1 MNEDNILLI
10 FVKAPQTGQVKTRLQ
25 PNLSVHQS
33 LSLHKAMAEDL
44 VTRFR
49 DTDFCHVKVFFWPTD
64 VRSDMQKWLGDHLE
78 YLPQEGS
85 SLGERMHS
93 AFAREL
99 GRKCKKVV
107 IIGSDMPDLGET
119 SVQKAFASLESC
131 DVVLG
136 PCRDGGYYLVGLKE
150 PHPELFQ
157 DVSWSTGYVLE
168 QTLQNAR
175 SSRLTVCLLGVRS
188 DVDTY
193 SDAQELWQQVVAA
206 RQRGEDP
213 GLPSTYRVLQKLFGR

>member
-1 MNEDNILLI
+1 
-10 FVKAPQTGQVKTRLQ
+10 
-25 PNLSVHQS
+25 
-33 LSLHKAMAEDL
+33 
-44 VTRFR
+44 
-49 DTDFCHVKVFFWPTD
+49 
-64 VRSDMQKWLGDHLE
+64 
-78 YLPQEGS
+78 
-85 SLGERMHS
+85 
-93 AFAREL
+93 
-99 GRKCKKVV
+99 
-107 IIGSDMPDLGET
+107 
-119 SVQKAFASLESC
+119 LESC

-175 SSRLTVCLLGVRS
+175 SSQLTVCLLDVRS

-193 SDAQELWQQVVAA
+193 SDAQELWQQVTAS

-213 GLPSTYRVLQKLFGR
+213 GLPSTYRALQKLFGR